1 MNTLSIE
8 SAPEYAHAFRPALSV
23 ERLRT
28 QAPAAF
34 AESPFGTVSASYRFI
49 STRDLV
55 AALLDAG
62 FAATEARQARARGER
77 AGYARHLLRFRPIR
91 TEITLDEAIPEIIL
105 VNAHD
110 GTSAYHVRAGLYRP
124 VCTNG
129 LMAKLGDFGAIYVPH
144 RGNVVAN
151 VVEAANR
158 ILEQFGPVAAAVK
171 GMAATQLSDRAQL
184 EFAEEATEIRW
195 AGNAPIRPRQL
206 LDARRSADVGDD
218 LWRVFNTVQ
227 ENVIRGG
234 LSSRSASGRLGRTRG
249 IRAIREDVRINTT
262 LWQAAVARIGA

>member
-1 MNTLSIE
+1 MNTLSVDA
-8 SAPEYAHAFRPALSV
+8 APEYAHAFRPALSV
-23 ERLRT
+23 ERLRS

-49 STRDLV
+49 STRELV

-91 TEITLDEAIPEIIL
+91 TEVTLDEAIPEIII

-151 VVEAANR
+151 VVDAATR
-158 ILEQFGPVAAAVK
+158 ILNQFEPVAVAVR
-171 GMAATQLSDRAQL
+171 GMTATHLSDRAQL
-184 EFAEEATEIRW
+184 EFAEEAASIRW
-195 AGNAPIRPRQL
+195 KGDAPVRPRQL
-206 LDARRSADVGDD
+206 LEARRPADVGDD
-218 LWRVFNTVQ
+218 VWRVFNTVQ

-234 LSSRSASGRLGRTRG
+234 VTSRAASGRLGRTRG
-249 IRAIREDVRINTT
+249 IRAIREDVRINTG
-262 LWQAAVARIGA
+262 LWQAAVARIGV